1 LDNFIGD
8 EKFMEEQLQIM
19 LQLERSK
26 SQEEAAQGQNKVQT
40 E

>member
-26 SQEEAAQGQNKVQT
+26 SQEEAAQG
-40 E
+40 